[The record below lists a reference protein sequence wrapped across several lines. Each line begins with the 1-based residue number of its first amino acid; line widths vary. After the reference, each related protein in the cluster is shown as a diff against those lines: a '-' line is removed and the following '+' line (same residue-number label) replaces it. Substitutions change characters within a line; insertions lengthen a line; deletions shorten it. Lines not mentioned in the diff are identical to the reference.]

1 MNGKELLYKI
11 NDLDDDLVEQAENAR
26 KRPKIAKT
34 AVLLAAAA
42 VMLFAAVACVVSVKF
57 NDVYEEGVSV
67 SGYGH
72 LKESIDALLDLSR
85 GKTVKKNI
93 VKTVTLEELASF
105 GLYENQ
111 TYSAY
116 QYDYS
121 RLYGN
126 PYHYRIDENGKIVAV
141 PILHTTDRYSDIAK
155 VEKNGFL
162 KENANGELY
171 TVFKTDTGAY
181 VYCIMKV
188 EPSNPIKGKP
198 AVKVNFDRA
207 YWVYGEVIKKE
218 YFDGL
223 EKGKTTKTEIDGFTE
238 AARDYRY
245 LTVLFQSG
253 PQEKRSNYAFLVAEG
268 VVTLYFEYNEEI
280 GDFVLSDKEFTEGC
294 PINPEDLI

>member
-1 MNGKELLYKI
+1 MKKKTL
-11 NDLDDDLVEQAENAR
+11 
-26 KRPKIAKT
+26 T
-34 AVLLAAAA
+34 AVIAVASAVVLLCSAA
-42 VMLFAAVACVVSVKF
+42 ACVVSVKF
-57 NDVYEEGVSV
+57 KDVYDEGVSA

-116 QYDYS
+116 QYDFS

-126 PYHYRIDENGKIVAV
+126 PDHYRIDENGKLVAV
-141 PILHTTDRYSDIAK
+141 LREHITDRYSDIAK

-162 KENANGELY
+162 KENENGELY

-188 EPSNPIKGKP
+188 GSSNPIKGKP
-198 AVKVNFDRA
+198 AVSVNFDRA

-245 LTVLFQSG
+245 WTVLFQSG

-280 GDFVLSDKEFTEGC
+280 GDFVLSDKDFTEGC

>member
-1 MNGKELLYKI
+1 MKKKTL
-11 NDLDDDLVEQAENAR
+11 
-26 KRPKIAKT
+26 T
-34 AVLLAAAA
+34 AVIAVVSAVVLLCGAAACA
-42 VMLFAAVACVVSVKF
+42 VSVKF
-57 NDVYEEGVSV
+57 NDVYDEGVSV
-67 SGYGH
+67 SGDRH

-121 RLYGN
+121 RSVSN
-126 PYHYRIDENGKIVAV
+126 PYYYHVDENGKLVAV
-141 PILHTTDRYSDIAK
+141 PREHITDRYSDIAK

-188 EPSNPIKGKP
+188 GSSNPIKGNP

-223 EKGKTTKTEIDGFTE
+223 EKGKTTKTEIDGFTG
-238 AARDYRY
+238 AAKDYRFWPVI
-245 LTVLFQSG
+245 LDSRLSD
-253 PQEKRSNYAFLVAEG
+253 EKRSNYAFLVAEG